1 MTMVKVRELTIND
14 YDALCALWEEAGLP
28 FRPNGRDQRE
38 RIAREIEGPCSVFL
52 IAEDEGELVGAILG
66 THDGRKGWINRL
78 AVSPRHRR
86 QGIASEL
93 VAAVEERLSA
103 RGIEIFAG
111 QIEDWNE
118 SSMIF
123 FERLGY
129 TQHDDIIY
137 YTKRKNPEV

>member
-1 MTMVKVRELTIND
+1 MVKIRELTIDD
-14 YDALCALWEEAGLP
+14 YDALCVLWEEAGLP

-38 RIAREIEGPCSVFL
+38 RIAREIEGLCSIFL
-52 IAEDEGELVGAILG
+52 VAEDKGELVGAILG
-66 THDGRKGWINRL
+66 THDGRKEWINRL

-86 QGIASEL
+86 QGIASAL

-103 RGIEIFAG
+103 CGIEIFAG

-129 TQHDDIIY
+129 TRHDDIIY

>member
-1 MTMVKVRELTIND
+1 MISIRPLAIHD

-28 FRPNGRDQRE
+28 FKPNGRDTRE
-38 RIAREIEGPCSVFL
+38 KIALQIEGECSIYLV
-52 IAEDEGELVGAILG
+52 AEEEGELVGAILG

-78 AVSPRHRR
+78 AVLPAHRR
-86 QGIASEL
+86 KGIATALVSE
-93 VAAVEERLSA
+93 VEKRLSA

-118 SSMIF
+118 TSMLL

-129 TQHDDIIY
+129 TRHDDIIY
-137 YTKRKNPEV
+137 YTKRKNPDV

>member
-1 MTMVKVRELTIND
+1 MVKIRELTIDD

-28 FRPNGRDQRE
+28 FRPNGRDQRD

-52 IAEDEGELVGAILG
+52 IAEDERDLVGAILG

-78 AVSPRHRR
+78 SISPRYRR
-86 QGIASEL
+86 QGIASVL

-118 SSMIF
+118 ASMIF
-123 FERLGY
+123 FEGRGY
-129 TQHDDIIY
+129 TRHDDIIY

>member
-1 MTMVKVRELTIND
+1 MVNIRELTIDD
-14 YDALCALWEEAGLP
+14 YDALCALWEEAELP
-28 FRPNGRDQRE
+28 FRPNGRDQRD
-38 RIAREIEGPCSVFL
+38 RIAREIEGSCSVFL
-52 IAEDEGELVGAILG
+52 IAEDERDLVGAILG

-78 AVSPRHRR
+78 SISPRYRR
-86 QGIASEL
+86 QGIASVL

-118 SSMIF
+118 ASMIF

-129 TQHDDIIY
+129 TRHDDIIY

>member
-1 MTMVKVRELTIND
+1 MVNIRELTIDD